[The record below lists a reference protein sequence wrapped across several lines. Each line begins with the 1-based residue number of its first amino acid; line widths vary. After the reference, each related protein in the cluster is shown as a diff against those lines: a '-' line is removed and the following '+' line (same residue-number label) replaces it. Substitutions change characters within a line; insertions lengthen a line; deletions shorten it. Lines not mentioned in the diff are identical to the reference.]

1 MKTLFKNKILK
12 FISDPIV
19 KFLLISYIVWSF
31 LCSIPASLEFIFLKS
46 QEKSIKLLN
55 NYKNQSGKYPD
66 SFNKFNYGNSNL
78 KYEYFPENNGNDFVI
93 QITKYDTVYSYCTN
107 SQSEK
112 CRQAEL
118 PGVTYSIKGR
128 WLRTDFPD

>member
-78 KYEYFPENNGNDFVI
+78 KYEYFPENNGDDFVI